1 MINRINVIG
10 RLTKDPE
17 ARHTNSGTAVTSFT
31 VACERN
37 FANANGE
44 KETDFIPVITWR
56 GLAENCGKYLSKGR
70 LVAVDGTLQIRNY
83 EANDGSRRSIA
94 EIIAE
99 NVQFLEKAEK
109 KEDSFDELSDI
120 DDMPL

>member
-31 VACERN
+31 VAVERN
-37 FANANGE
+37 FSNANGE

-56 GLAENCGKYLSKGR
+56 GLADNCGKYLSKGR

-94 EIIAE
+94 EIIAD

-109 KEDSFDELSDI
+109 KEDIYEDI
-120 DDMPL
+120 NALEDIPL

>member
-1 MINRINVIG
+1 MINRITIVG

-37 FANANGE
+37 FANAKGE

-56 GLAENCGKYLSKGR
+56 GLAENCGRYLSKGR

-83 EANDGSRRSIA
+83 EANDGSRRFIA

-109 KEDSFDELSDI
+109 KEDSFDDLSDI

>member
-1 MINRINVIG
+1 MINRITIVG

-37 FANANGE
+37 FANAKGE

-56 GLAENCGKYLSKGR
+56 GLAENCGRYLSKGR

-83 EANDGSRRSIA
+83 EANDGSRRFIA

-99 NVQFLEKAEK
+99 NVQFVEKAEK
-109 KEDSFDELSDI
+109 KEDSFDDLSDI